1 MKTMKKSVIIVISSI
16 FAAVSFTACTA
27 DDNIVEQTPTFT
39 NNNIENPVSDAKVT
53 ASGIVR
59 AETKKN
65 FTRGNAGE
73 LNPEDIIIRQVSE
86 SEAKMMLQNGG
97 GKSTFYMYQWVTLN
111 YRCNT
116 ADGTQK
122 DLSELVVWPYRNYG
136 FVETNPAAEQLVI
149 GCHSTITSNAQC
161 PSNFSNM
168 SSLGEINMLAL
179 FAHAW
184 SQNALVVVP
193 DYEGYGSTASIPH
206 PYCNRELTAEQV
218 VTGVKAG
225 LSYYESNVT
234 KMDPNWS
241 GVAIGYSQGGA
252 VAAGVLRYCQEHNET
267 SLRLKGAVCGDGPYD
282 PLATLKRYIAMDKLY
297 MPVAPTLLL
306 KGAVDTDPDMMA
318 LGCKYEDFVTDK
330 FFQTGIFDMIRDK
343 QATTDD
349 IQAALLNHSFEYGD
363 EGGFTMRAQ
372 SNDGFLPYTKSNAT
386 DSKGKKRTFE
396 LENGKGYNYCT
407 VDQCLKPEV
416 IEYFRNGTISGDV
429 PEAKLK
435 ALEKAMAKNA
445 LTAGGFTPG
454 NGFTFFHSI
463 GDEVVPY
470 CNFESVRNTWGVNSI
485 TALSYQS
492 ETTLHVATGTA
503 FFLDYCGN
511 LVNEILKGEWAPREE
526 TVGGHF
532 WKDGSKKLGVR
543 V

>member
-1 MKTMKKSVIIVISSI
+1 MKTIKKSVIFMISSI

-27 DDNIVEQTPTFT
+27 DDDIVEQTPTFT
-39 NNNIENPVSDAKVT
+39 NNNREYPVSDVKVM

-59 AETKKN
+59 VETKKN
-65 FTRGNAGE
+65 FTRGNDGE
-73 LNPEDIIIRQVSE
+73 LKPEDFNIRQVSE
-86 SEAKMMLQNGG
+86 SEAEMMLQDGG
-97 GKSTFYMYQWVTLN
+97 GKSTFSMYQWVTLN

-122 DLSELVVWPYRNYG
+122 ELSELVVWPYRNY
-136 FVETNPAAEQLVI
+136 VVIETNPAAEQLVI
-149 GCHSTITSNAQC
+149 GCHSTITSDAQC
-161 PSNFSNM
+161 PSNFSNL

-179 FAHAW
+179 FANGY

-193 DYEGYGSTASIPH
+193 DYEGYGSTANIPH

-218 VTGVKAG
+218 VTGAKVG
-225 LSYYESNVT
+225 LSYYENNVT
-234 KMDPNWS
+234 KMDPNWT

-252 VAAGVLRYCQEHNET
+252 VAAGVLRYCQQHGET

-282 PLATLKRYIAMDKLY
+282 PLATLKRYIEMDKLY
-297 MPVAPTLLL
+297 MPVAPSLLL

-318 LGCKYEDFVTDK
+318 LNCKYEDFVTDE

-343 QATTDD
+343 KATTDD
-349 IQAALLNHSFEYGD
+349 IQAALLNHSYKYGD
-363 EGGFTMRAQ
+363 EGGFTMRAL

-435 ALEKAMAKNA
+435 ALENALAKNA

-454 NGFTFFHSI
+454 KGFTFFHSI

-485 TALSYQS
+485 EALSYQS

-503 FFLDYCGN
+503 FFLSYCGN
-511 LVNEILKGEWAPREE
+511 LVDEILKGEWAPREE
-526 TVGGHF
+526 TIGGHF
-532 WKDGSKKLGVR
+532 WAR
-543 V
+543 RN

>member
-1 MKTMKKSVIIVISSI
+1 
-16 FAAVSFTACTA
+16 
-27 DDNIVEQTPTFT
+27 
-39 NNNIENPVSDAKVT
+39 
-53 ASGIVR
+53 
-59 AETKKN
+59 
-65 FTRGNAGE
+65 
-73 LNPEDIIIRQVSE
+73 
-86 SEAKMMLQNGG
+86 MLQSDG
-97 GKSTFYMYQWVTLN
+97 GKSSFYMYQWVTLN

-116 ADGTQK
+116 ADGSQQ

-136 FVETNPAAEQLVI
+136 VCETTPAAEQLVI

-161 PSNFSNM
+161 PSNFSNL

-179 FAHAW
+179 FANAW

-218 VTGVKAG
+218 VTGAKAG
-225 LSYYESNVT
+225 LSYYENNVT
-234 KMDPNWS
+234 KMDPNWT

-282 PLATLKRYIAMDKLY
+282 PLATLKRYIEMDKLY
-297 MPVAPTLLL
+297 MPVAPSLLL
-306 KGAVDTDPDMMA
+306 KGAVDTDPDMIA
-318 LGCKYEDFVTDK
+318 LGCRYEDFVTDK

-343 QATTDD
+343 QHTTDD
-349 IQAALLNHSFEYGD
+349 IQTALLNHSYKYGD
-363 EGGFTMRAQ
+363 EGGFT
-372 SNDGFLPYTKSNAT
+372 PY
-386 DSKGKKRTFE
+386 
-396 LENGKGYNYCT
+396 
-407 VDQCLKPEV
+407 
-416 IEYFRNGTISGDV
+416 
-429 PEAKLK
+429 
-435 ALEKAMAKNA
+435 
-445 LTAGGFTPG
+445 

-492 ETTLHVATGTA
+492 STTLHVATGTA
-503 FFLDYCGN
+503 FFLEYCGN
-511 LVNEILKGEWAPREE
+511 LVDEILKGKWAPREE

-532 WKDGSKKLGVR
+532 WKER
-543 V
+543 N

>member
-1 MKTMKKSVIIVISSI
+1 MKTMKKSVIFVISSI

-39 NNNIENPVSDAKVT
+39 NNNIEKPVSDAKVT

-59 AETKKN
+59 VETKKN

-86 SEAKMMLQNGG
+86 SEAKMMLQDGG

>member
-1 MKTMKKSVIIVISSI
+1 MKTIKKSVIIVISSI

-27 DDNIVEQTPTFT
+27 DDEIVEQTPTFT
-39 NNNIENPVSDAKVT
+39 NNNREYPVSDVKVM

-59 AETKKN
+59 VESKRN
-65 FTRGNAGE
+65 FTRGNVGE
-73 LNPEDIIIRQVSE
+73 LKPEDFNITQVSE
-86 SEAKMMLQNGG
+86 SEAKMMLQNGD
-97 GKSTFYMYQWVTLN
+97 GKSTGSMYQWVTLT

-122 DLSELVVWPYRNYG
+122 DLSELVVFPYLNLVLY
-136 FVETNPAAEQLVI
+136 ETNPTANQLVI
-149 GCHSTITSNAQC
+149 GCHSTITSNDQC
-161 PSNFSNM
+161 PSNFSNLPT
-168 SSLGEINMLAL
+168 LGEINMLAL
-179 FAHAW
+179 FANVF

-218 VTGVKAG
+218 VTGAKAA
-225 LSYYESNVT
+225 LSYYEDNVT

-252 VAAGVLRYCQEHNET
+252 VAAGVLRYCQQHGET

-282 PLATLKRYIAMDKLY
+282 PLATLKRYIEMDKLY
-297 MPVAPTLLL
+297 MPVAPSLLL

-318 LGCKYEDFVTDK
+318 LNCKYEDFVTDE

-343 QATTDD
+343 KATTDD
-349 IQAALLNHSFEYGD
+349 IQAALLNHSYKYGD
-363 EGGFTMRAQ
+363 EGGFTMRAL

-435 ALEKAMAKNA
+435 ALENALAKNA

-454 NGFTFFHSI
+454 KGFTFFHSI

-485 TALSYQS
+485 EALSYQS

-503 FFLDYCGN
+503 FFLSYCGG
-511 LVNEILKGEWAPREE
+511 LVDEILKGEWAPREE
-526 TVGGHF
+526 TIGGHF
-532 WKDGSKKLGVR
+532 WARSNE
-543 V
+543 

>member
-1 MKTMKKSVIIVISSI
+1 MNKFMKTTKKSLILVISSI
-16 FAAVSFTACTA
+16 IAAVSFTACTA
-27 DDNIVEQTPTFT
+27 DDYIVEKRPTFT
-39 NNNIENPVSDAKVT
+39 DNSKEYPLSDVKVT
-53 ASGIVR
+53 SSGIVR
-59 AETKKN
+59 LETKKN
-65 FTRGNAGE
+65 FTRGNVGE
-73 LNPEDIIIRQVSE
+73 INPADFNIRQLTAL
-86 SEAKMMLQNGG
+86 EAERMLQDNG
-97 GKSTFYMYQWVTLN
+97 GKSTFYLYQWVTLN

-116 ADGTQK
+116 ADGSQQ
-122 DLSELVVWPYRNYG
+122 DLSELVVWPYRNY
-136 FVETNPAAEQLVI
+136 VVCETTPAAEQLVI

-161 PSNFSNM
+161 PSNFSNL

-179 FAHAW
+179 FANAW

-282 PLATLKRYIAMDKLY
+282 PLATMKRYIEMDKLY
-297 MPVAPTLLL
+297 MPVAPSLLL
-306 KGAVDTDPDMMA
+306 KGAVDTDPEMIA

-343 QATTDD
+343 QQTTDD
-349 IQAALLNHSFEYGD
+349 IQAALLNHSYKYGD
-363 EGGFTMRAQ
+363 EGGFTMRAL

-386 DSKGKKRTFE
+386 DSKGNNRTFE

-416 IEYFRNGTISGDV
+416 IEYFRNGTIAGDV

-435 ALEKAMAKNA
+435 ALEHALAKNA
-445 LTAGGFTPG
+445 LTAGSFTPG

-492 ETTLHVATGTA
+492 STTLHVATGTA

-511 LVNEILKGEWAPREE
+511 LVDEILKGKWAPREE

-532 WKDGSKKLGVR
+532 WKER
-543 V
+543 N